1 MVPIKRHILDKFI
14 SFMWNDRNE
23 SVLFALGHFYKKN
36 GTRERYLF
44 ALCHS
49 YKIKVEAKGIC
60 LLLSVI
66 LNKKRCGKVAC

>member
-1 MVPIKRHILDKFI
+1 MSSL
-14 SFMWNDRNE
+14 
-23 SVLFALGHFYKKN
+23 VLCGMIGMKVFCLLWVIFYKKN
-36 GTRERYLF
+36 STRERYLF